1 MALNYSD
8 GFYNSAYHDSETL
21 EIDRGLQSR
30 PTSRPSTR
38 LPFRQDSSFRQNLY
52 VEDDNDDHTNSFPKE
67 RNQRRNQEFLPMN
80 DLQTDVDYNM
90 RLPGYTGTSA
100 RDETYALG
108 HYNPSFHADYGP
120 SFIEIDRDTDDAV
133 DGGLRNRLRRQT
145 VFSPQFMR
153 PSNIAGLD
161 PSLER
166 QIENDKKQ
174 EKEKLIAELV
184 EQSNSEIANK
194 TRKFPTCLNEKRDL
208 WNQVMKIKQN
218 SSKDASE
225 MQCCTGCLRSIK
237 LSFQRFKQAT
247 LDVFEILELWHSTL
261 KIIEG
266 KFGSSILSYFV
277 FLKWL
282 LLFNIFSFVVNFS
295 FITIPQFVDMP
306 PNNLSFS
313 GLELLTGAGYFDKTV
328 LYYGFYTNNIIRKD
342 PHLAAYNMQLAYIFT
357 IGLYMA
363 VCFLIL
369 LFSMAKSFKKNF
381 INPTTHMGNTAKLL
395 CSWDF
400 SINNEKA
407 IKLKK
412 IHLSTQ
418 IKEML
423 SEKLLQKL
431 KLSISQ
437 KLARLAIHLV
447 AWIAAIGLAVGC
459 CAGVYFLCVHVGLS
473 VQESNLDE
481 LTKQA
486 STLLVPVV
494 VSLINLIMPLVFA
507 MFGLV
512 EKFKYPRHEIYVE
525 ILRNILLKISIIG
538 ILCYY
543 WLQKVT
549 ESKLECW
556 ESYVGQDIYRLVVID
571 FLFALF
577 GSFFGEF
584 LRRIIGT
591 YCCKKLGM
599 PEFDIAR
606 NVLDLIYAQTLAWI
620 GIFFSPLLPLIQM
633 IKLFIIF
640 YVKRVSLMMN
650 CIPPRRAWRASQMTT
665 AFIFLLFFPSFA
677 GVLCVIGVTVWRRI
691 PSETCGPF
699 RNLSTPYESIDAWI
713 DQIND
718 FDNAKWVVWIYH
730 NLIQSVLFF
739 YILTLLVLIIS
750 YLNWHIVQGRKIM
763 VKHLLKQIANEGK
776 DKYFLI
782 QKLRKAQKSNV
793 EDHGVPRRTSQRQI
807 QSVHESQDTEFANET
822 ESEFPQ
828 SSGVSSALALAMR
841 ARQQAEQEGD
851 SPPLNRKTPS
861 DSSTMAQIKMARQQA
876 ERDTD
881 QPSYIVEPSAIERA
895 MSSKHQSMYKEQ
907 PPRHNTGPSNAMEMV
922 MRARQ
927 QAEYEEQQRNYATNA
942 MDMAM
947 KSRQQARH
955 EDQQQNY

>member
-8 GFYNSAYHDSETL
+8 GHYNSAYHDSETL

-30 PTSRPSTR
+30 PTSRASTR
-38 LPFRQDSSFRQNLY
+38 LPFRQDSSFRQNPY
-52 VEDDNDDHTNSFPKE
+52 VEDDNDDHKNSFFKE

-80 DLQTDVDYNM
+80 DLQSDVDYNV
-90 RLPGYTGTSA
+90 RLPGYTSTG
-100 RDETYALG
+100 DETYALG
-108 HYNPSFHADYGP
+108 HYNPSFRTDYGP

-161 PSLER
+161 PALER

-184 EQSNSEIANK
+184 ELSNSEIANK

-208 WNQVMKIKQN
+208 RNQVMKIKQN

-225 MQCCTGCLRSIK
+225 MKCCTGCVHSIK
-237 LSFQRFKQAT
+237 LSFQRFKQAA

-328 LYYGFYTNNIIRKD
+328 LYYGFYTNDTIRKD
-342 PHLAAYNMQLAYIFT
+342 PHLAPYNMQLAYIFT

-369 LFSMAKSFKKNF
+369 LFSMAKSFRKNF
-381 INPTTHMGNTAKLL
+381 INPSTHMGNTAKLL

-407 IKLKK
+407 VKLKK

-437 KLARLAIHLV
+437 RLSRLAIHLV
-447 AWIAAIGLAVGC
+447 AWIATIGLAVGC

-473 VQESNLDE
+473 VQESNLDA

-486 STLLVPVV
+486 ATLLVPVV

-543 WLQKVT
+543 WLQKVV

-665 AFIFLLFFPSFA
+665 VFIFLLFFPSFA

-699 RNLSTPYESIDAWI
+699 RSLSTPYESIDTWI
-713 DQIND
+713 DQINY

-763 VKHLLKQIANEGK
+763 VKHLLEQIANEGK

-782 QKLRKAQKSNV
+782 QELRKAQKSNV
-793 EDHGVPRRTSQRQI
+793 EDHGVSRRTSQRQI
-807 QSVHESQDTEFANET
+807 QSVHESQDTDFANET

-828 SSGVSSALALAMR
+828 SSGVSTALALVMR

-861 DSSTMAQIKMARQQA
+861 DSSTMAQIKMAREQA

-881 QPSYIVEPSAIERA
+881 QPSYIVEPSTIERV
-895 MSSKHQSMYKEQ
+895 MSAKHQAMYKEQ
-907 PPRHNTGPSNAMEMV
+907 PPRHDTGPSNAMEMV

-927 QAEYEEQQRNYATNA
+927 QAEYEEQQQNYATNA
-942 MDMAM
+942 MEMAM
-947 KSRQQARH
+947 KARQQAGH